1 MKRFISVLFI
11 LTLIFAFV
19 PDQAAA
25 EAEPVRYTVVF
36 NGTKIPKKA
45 ADMIADAGGEL
56 VKTFDEIGVGIAISS
71 DPSFPDALKGAKG
84 IKAVDP
90 QRYLALPV
98 TEAFEFEATE
108 PDPTLD
114 YYYDLYQWDIRRVKA
129 DQAWENTTGSHDT
142 VVAVLDTGIAW
153 NHPDLEDNV
162 LYHTCYSVLDIL
174 GPCSDYPSWH
184 WHGTHVA
191 GTIAAAFEGGAT
203 VGVGPNLGLASYN
216 VFELYDDPIEGWVLV
231 AFDEAIWE
239 AMLDVADKGF
249 DVINMSLGSYAVMNE
264 GGAAEWVAWNR
275 VADFVTRQGVT
286 IVASSGNGNTDLN
299 GPVAHIPSD
308 VTGIISVGATGI
320 RPDWAFP
327 QDGFY
332 DVRADYSNYGASVTL
347 SAPGGDLGPPEAAYP
362 FPAVYYLI
370 FSTYVIPDPICAAT
384 ASCPLGYAWAGGTS
398 MASPHV
404 AGAAGLVIDNSKKP
418 LNPHQVTSIL
428 KQTAEKI
435 GSRQLFGHG
444 MLDVEAAVKK

>member
-11 LTLIFAFV
+11 LTMVFAFV
-19 PDQAAA
+19 PSQAAA

-56 VKTFDEIGVGIAISS
+56 VKTFEEIGVGIAVSS
-71 DPSFPDALKGAKG
+71 DPDFEEAVKGVKG
-84 IKAVDP
+84 ILAADAE
-90 QRYLALPV
+90 RYLALPQ
-98 TEAFEFEATE
+98 TYAYEYTDQEAAVVE
-108 PDPTLD
+108 P
-114 YYYDLYQWDIRRVKA
+114 YYSIYQWDIRRVRA
-129 DQAWENTTGSHDT
+129 DQAWEKTTGSHDT
-142 VVAVLDTGIAW
+142 VVAILDTGIAW
-153 NHPDLEDNV
+153 NHPDLASNMVFADCFSTQES
-162 LYHTCYSVLDIL
+162 CSV
-174 GPCSDYPSWH
+174 YPDLH

-191 GTIAAAFEGGAT
+191 GTVAANSGGGV
-203 VGVGPNLGLASYN
+203 VGVGPDLGLASYN
-216 VFELYDDPIEGWVLV
+216 VFELFDGGVV

-275 VADFVTRQGVT
+275 VADYVTRQGVT
-286 IVASSGNGNTDLN
+286 IVASSGNDNVDLN

-347 SAPGGDLGPPEAAYP
+347 SAPGGDLGPADAAYP

-370 FSTYVIPDPICAAT
+370 FSSYVLPDPTCAAT
-384 ASCPLGYAWAGGTS
+384 ASCPVGWAWAAGTS

-404 AGAAGLVIDNSKKP
+404 AGGAGLVIDNSKKP

-428 KQTAEKI
+428 KQTAENL
-435 GSRQLFGHG
+435 GDRQLFGHG
-444 MLDVEAAVKK
+444 MLDVEAAVNK

>member
-11 LTLIFAFV
+11 LTMVFAFV
-19 PDQAAA
+19 PSQAAA

-36 NGTKIPKKA
+36 NGTNIPKKA

-56 VKTFDEIGVGIAISS
+56 VKTFEEIGVGIAISS
-71 DPSFPDALKGAKG
+71 DPDFGEAVKGVKG
-84 IKAVDP
+84 ILAADAE
-90 QRYLALPV
+90 RYLALPQIDAYEY
-98 TEAFEFEATE
+98 TDQEAAVVE
-108 PDPTLD
+108 P
-114 YYYDLYQWDIRRVKA
+114 YYSIYQWDIRRVRA
-129 DQAWENTTGSHDT
+129 DQAWEKTTGSHDT
-142 VVAVLDTGIAW
+142 VVAILDTGIAW
-153 NHPDLEDNV
+153 NHPDLASNMVFADCFSTQVN
-162 LYHTCYSVLDIL
+162 CSV
-174 GPCSDYPSWH
+174 YPDLH

-191 GTIAAAFEGGAT
+191 GTVAANSGGGV
-203 VGVGPNLGLASYN
+203 VGVGPDLGLASYN
-216 VFELYDDPIEGWVLV
+216 VFELYNDPVEGPVVV

-275 VADFVTRQGVT
+275 VADYVTRQGVT

-347 SAPGGDLGPPEAAYP
+347 SAPGGDLGPADAAYP

-370 FSTYVIPDPICAAT
+370 FSSYVVPDPICAAT
-384 ASCPLGYAWAGGTS
+384 ASCPVGWAWAAGTS

-404 AGAAGLVIDNSKKP
+404 AGGAGLVIDNSKKP

-428 KQTAEKI
+428 KQTAENL
-435 GSRQLFGHG
+435 GDRQLFGHG
-444 MLDVEAAVKK
+444 MLDVEAAVNK